1 MAVDNAVLAESAGA
15 PGQPAKWRLGGAL
28 WLLGMPGVVAVVWA
42 LLPPLKAN
50 EALLPLPLWA
60 VVLLSG
66 LQTAVLLAL
75 AVAEIGRAH
84 V

>member
-15 PGQPAKWRLGGAL
+15 PGQPAKWRLGGTL

-60 VVLLSG
+60 VVLLKPYNKSKC
-66 LQTAVLLAL
+66 
-75 AVAEIGRAH
+75 AH
-84 V
+84 RTS